1 MDKNVIS
8 QTDKEKVK
16 ELIKELH
23 DGAEVAEVK
32 NRFKEVIDKVT
43 ASGLAEIENE
53 LIKEGLPETEVK
65 RLCDV
70 HLSVFLETLEP
81 GAVTLPQSKEG
92 HPLHTFTKEN
102 EAIDEVVLELK
113 PILNKLKEHIEEDL
127 IFAWKE
133 KHNMLM
139 DLEKHYSRKENLLFP
154 FLEEYNFMGPSQVMW
169 AIHDDIRKGLKATNR
184 FLDDIIVTHE
194 LPPGKI
200 DQEIFPLL
208 TMITEMI
215 SKEKNILFPAS
226 LEKLSNTDWYN
237 IEQESD
243 EIGYCL
249 YAPTTKWIPEGVET
263 LKTEI
268 SENFI
273 KLETGVLTLK
283 QLELLFEYVPM
294 DLTFVDENDIVR
306 FFSNHPRRIFVRTK
320 AIIGRSVQNCHPP
333 KSVHIVEQILDD
345 FRANKR
351 DVAGF
356 LLKLNGL
363 YLHIRYFAVRD
374 ADGVYVG
381 CLETT
386 QDITLINK
394 FEGEVRLLN
403 IIE

>member
-32 NRFKEVIDKVT
+32 DRFKYVIETVT

-70 HLSVFLETLEP
+70 HLSVFLETLQP
-81 GAVTLPQSKEG
+81 GAITLPQSEEG

-102 EAIDEVVLELK
+102 EAIDNVVLELK
-113 PILNKLKEHIEEDL
+113 PILNQLKDHFDEEL
-127 IFAWKE
+127 VFQWKE

-139 DLEKHYSRKENLLFP
+139 DLEKHYLRKENLLFP

-169 AIHDDIRKGLKATNR
+169 AIHNDVRKGLKATGS
-184 FLDDIIVTHE
+184 LIDEIIVTNN
-194 LPPGKI
+194 LPSGKI

-208 TMITEMI
+208 TMITEMV

-226 LEKLSNTDWYN
+226 LEKLSKADWYN

-249 YAPTTKWIPEGVET
+249 YAPTTKWIPEGIEPS
-263 LKTEI
+263 KTDI
-268 SENFI
+268 S
-273 KLETGVLTLK
+273 
-283 QLELLFEYVPM
+283 
-294 DLTFVDENDIVR
+294 R
-306 FFSNHPRRIFVRTK
+306 PRN
-320 AIIGRSVQNCHPP
+320 Q
-333 KSVHIVEQILDD
+333 
-345 FRANKR
+345 
-351 DVAGF
+351 AG
-356 LLKLNGL
+356 LG
-363 YLHIRYFAVRD
+363 
-374 ADGVYVG
+374 
-381 CLETT
+381 
-386 QDITLINK
+386 
-394 FEGEVRLLN
+394 
-403 IIE
+403 